1 MTGKILHTHWLTCQ
15 RGKLL
20 HANKGKCCC
29 CFSKI
34 FCSMN
39 ASSFLYVLK
48 KTSIF
53 FLFQNRNEIKNG
65 AILRLTTSPVSYH
78 SVPLSLQSKDLI
90 SIISV
95 NYFMYFQALDT
106 LYPLHRMVIVSLDDS
121 CLWFFLIEWAG
132 VVSVSE
138 IL

>member
-1 MTGKILHTHWLTCQ
+1 
-15 RGKLL
+15 
-20 HANKGKCCC
+20 
-29 CFSKI
+29 
-34 FCSMN
+34 MN
-39 ASSFLYVLK
+39 TSSFLYVLKK

-95 NYFMYFQALDT
+95 DYFMYCQALDT

-121 CLWFFLIEWAG
+121 C
-132 VVSVSE
+132 
-138 IL
+138 